1 LKTFDIIIIGA
12 GPSACSMALALQ
24 NSNLS
29 VAMLEKSTFPRDKT
43 CGDAIPYEAYQ
54 TLKSIDEKYYHQ
66 LYEIADK
73 SMIRFNRLITPK
85 GRDFTVEWTTK
96 AFNCPRLVFDNQLFE
111 WVKTDTQTTI
121 FEKTVFKKAVYDDEN
136 NWIIET
142 NNGIFQAKFLVG
154 AGGANCPIARRIANI
169 DLDRKHHS
177 GAVRAYFKNING
189 LSENTNEIYFLKEYA
204 DSYFWI
210 FPVGKDIYNVG
221 FGLLSQT
228 IADKKL
234 NVRELFQDIIDNN
247 QYIKNR
253 FQNAERLE
261 KTKGFGIPLGGGRK
275 IPISGK
281 GFLLIGDAAY
291 LVEPVGGHGI
301 GTGIWSGKI
310 AADFLKNAFQSQDFS
325 ATAMKAYD
333 TKIEKTI
340 GKRLSN
346 QAKLQRIM
354 LRFPSLV
361 ELAARPF
368 MKKVI
373 DWLAY
378 N

>member
-1 LKTFDIIIIGA
+1 
-12 GPSACSMALALQ
+12 MALALK

-54 TLKSIDEKYYHQ
+54 TLQQIDKKYYHQ
-66 LYEIADK
+66 LYEISDK

-96 AFNCPRLVFDNQLFE
+96 AFNCPRLVFDNQLFK
-111 WVKTDTQTTI
+111 WVKSDTKTAI
-121 FEKTVFKKAVYDDEN
+121 FEKTIYKNAVYEN
-136 NWIIET
+136 GLWTIQT
-142 NNGIFQAKFLVG
+142 NKGDFQAKFLVG

-169 DLDRKHHS
+169 ELDRKHHS
-177 GAVRAYFKNING
+177 GAVRAYYKNING
-189 LSENTNEIYFLKEYA
+189 LNENTNEIFFLKEYS

-210 FPVGKDIYNVG
+210 FPVGNNIYNVG

-234 NVRELFQDIIDNN
+234 NIKTLFQDIIDNN
-247 QYIKNR
+247 QNIKER
-253 FQNAERLE
+253 FRNAERLDNI
-261 KTKGFGIPLGGGRK
+261 KGFGIPLGGTRK
-275 IPISGK
+275 IPISGD

-310 AADFLKNAFQSQDFS
+310 AADFIQNAFQNQNFNSEKMQQ
-325 ATAMKAYD
+325 YD
-333 TKIEKTI
+333 AEIAKTI
-340 GKRLSN
+340 GKRLVN
-346 QAKLQRIM
+346 QAKLQRIL
-354 LRFPSLV
+354 LRFPFLV

-368 MKKVI
+368 MKKLI